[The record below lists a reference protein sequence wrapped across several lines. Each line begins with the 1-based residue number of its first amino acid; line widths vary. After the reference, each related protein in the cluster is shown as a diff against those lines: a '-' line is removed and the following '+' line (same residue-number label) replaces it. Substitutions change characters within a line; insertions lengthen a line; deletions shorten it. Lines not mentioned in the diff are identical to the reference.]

1 MESYLI
7 DKIKL
12 TLRKSFDLRE
22 GEYAKAILMFVYIFL
37 IITSVLILKPT
48 VTSLFLT
55 NFGVEELPIAFLL
68 VAIFAAVFATIY
80 IHYLKIYTLNKII
93 KSTLILSNITFL
105 ILWIAMQFGI
115 FLDSSIYFFYVWVA
129 IFALL
134 STSQF
139 WIFANLLFNY
149 REAKRLFGFIGSGA
163 IAGGIFGGYLV
174 SVLANWVGSINLV
187 LISIFLL
194 SFCIPIVNY
203 LWNKFVPSETNHIQH
218 KKQIWHFSNH
228 PVSLIRQSRHLTY
241 LAVIV
246 GLSVIVAKFIDFQ
259 FSAIAYREFVNEDE
273 LTVFFGFWFSTMN
286 IVSLLVQI
294 FVTRRAV
301 GVFGVGTSLFFLP
314 SGIFLGTVALLINP
328 AVWSAVFLKLS
339 DGSLKQS
346 INKSSMELLALPIPV
361 EIKNQTK
368 SFIDIFVDSAATG
381 LGGII
386 LIIMTSGFDLPI
398 EYISIATIF
407 LILIWFYVAS
417 KVREEYLRAFK
428 LKVEQNLDQPKK
440 FDFENE
446 SVLSGIISVL
456 KSGTEDQIL
465 EILRMTKQIQND
477 YLIEAI
483 AGHLTSSSTSIRLET
498 LRNLY
503 FYKSQNYS
511 NKVTLMLEDDSEAI
525 RIEACQYLFE
535 HNPLNSIELLS
546 GYLYHSNIK
555 VRNAA
560 LVSLAIET
568 VGNQDL
574 KEILNISL
582 VVKQRIIELAKI
594 DPAEDQVLQNCAIVK
609 TIGHAHLSEHYNYLI
624 SMTNDESNE
633 VANEA
638 IISMGRTTEPSFVNL
653 IIAKLSS
660 KKAASA
666 SITALTNYGILVHEE
681 LIKLLLDSDNELGIR
696 KNLIR
701 VIGEIGNQKSVQV
714 LLNILDDEDYRL
726 RTDSLITLNSLKIK
740 FPYLEFDWRRIEKNL
755 YEEVKIEAET
765 IQVLFVQNN
774 IELSEIRSQNIPNK
788 NPLIESRRRLIQLL
802 NQRQNSGLERIFRLL
817 GLKYPPDDLINIFH
831 GIQRNEL
838 DIQINAIE
846 FLDNLLDESSLKKI
860 ILLIIES
867 TIMNSISD
875 EFIRKIGKKIPSE
888 YECYEILLN
897 RNDIELAITTLNVI
911 SKSRSEKFKNLLIQT
926 EGHKN
931 KKVRKFA
938 KKIHSNFESV
948 D

>member
-1 MESYLI
+1 
-7 DKIKL
+7 
-12 TLRKSFDLRE
+12 
-22 GEYAKAILMFVYIFL
+22 
-37 IITSVLILKPT
+37 
-48 VTSLFLT
+48 
-55 NFGVEELPIAFLL
+55 
-68 VAIFAAVFATIY
+68 
-80 IHYLKIYTLNKII
+80 
-93 KSTLILSNITFL
+93 
-105 ILWIAMQFGI
+105 
-115 FLDSSIYFFYVWVA
+115 
-129 IFALL
+129 
-134 STSQF
+134 
-139 WIFANLLFNY
+139 
-149 REAKRLFGFIGSGA
+149 
-163 IAGGIFGGYLV
+163 
-174 SVLANWVGSINLV
+174 
-187 LISIFLL
+187 
-194 SFCIPIVNY
+194 
-203 LWNKFVPSETNHIQH
+203 
-218 KKQIWHFSNH
+218 
-228 PVSLIRQSRHLTY
+228 
-241 LAVIV
+241 
-246 GLSVIVAKFIDFQ
+246 
-259 FSAIAYREFVNEDE
+259 
-273 LTVFFGFWFSTMN
+273 
-286 IVSLLVQI
+286 
-294 FVTRRAV
+294 
-301 GVFGVGTSLFFLP
+301 
-314 SGIFLGTVALLINP
+314 
-328 AVWSAVFLKLS
+328 
-339 DGSLKQS
+339 
-346 INKSSMELLALPIPV
+346 
-361 EIKNQTK
+361 
-368 SFIDIFVDSAATG
+368 
-381 LGGII
+381 
-386 LIIMTSGFDLPI
+386 
-398 EYISIATIF
+398 
-407 LILIWFYVAS
+407 
-417 KVREEYLRAFK
+417 FK

-465 EILRMTKQIQND
+465 DILRMTKQIQND

>member
-259 FSAIAYREFVNEDE
+259 FSAIAYREFANEDE

-314 SGIFLGTVALLINP
+314 SGIFLGAIALLINP

-417 KVREEYLRAFK
+417 KVREEYLRTFK

-477 YLIEAI
+477 HLLEAI